1 MMHLT
6 QNDYEDSLDIRRKTP
21 KNKSS
26 EDVSLSAQYKM
37 FVDALQEEMHRK
49 YDLVSR
55 QTVVNQDNQPHPMN
69 LSPSLPMDKLK

>member
-26 EDVSLSAQYKM
+26 EDVSLFAQYKM
-37 FVDALQEEMHRK
+37 FVDALQEEMHGK
-49 YDLVSR
+49 YDLVPR
-55 QTVVNQDNQPHPMN
+55 QRVVNQDNQPHPKN
-69 LSPSLPMDKLK
+69 LSPSLPMDKVK

>member
-21 KNKSS
+21 ENKSS

-49 YDLVSR
+49 YDLVPR
-55 QTVVNQDNQPHPMN
+55 KRVVNRDNQPHPTN
-69 LSPSLPMDKLK
+69 LSPSLPMDKVK